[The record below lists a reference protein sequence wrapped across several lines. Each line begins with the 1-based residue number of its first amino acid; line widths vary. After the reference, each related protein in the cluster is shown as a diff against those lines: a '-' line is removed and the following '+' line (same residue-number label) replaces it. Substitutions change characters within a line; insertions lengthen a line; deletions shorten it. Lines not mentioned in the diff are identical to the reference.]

1 MINKLLAIIALL
13 FIGAGLPGVLLQAQK
28 GSKPVSATEIDQ
40 AVTAGDLNKVRSL
53 VEADSTYLELKNN
66 EGNTALIIACKARQE
81 IDESHEGGLANGRL
95 NSKELAGQKIIVMI
109 THWAGQDLSA
119 LSEAMPDASF
129 VLSFSPDNYSNA
141 GGGLTRITDKTRSS
155 KIPPNRLAKPSE
167 SYSINGVIVNT
178 TPEIMNQAQGES
190 LGYLAEADGLKV
202 FYAGLM
208 ASDKDSLHII
218 QYHKDIDRIKP
229 FGPVFERGIRVPLL
243 NLTTI

>member
-1 MINKLLAIIALL
+1 MINKLLAIITLL

-109 THWAGQDLSA
+109 THWAGQDYSPCPRQCLMQA
-119 LSEAMPDASF
+119 L
-129 VLSFSPDNYSNA
+129 Y
-141 GGGLTRITDKTRSS
+141 
-155 KIPPNRLAKPSE
+155 
-167 SYSINGVIVNT
+167 
-178 TPEIMNQAQGES
+178 
-190 LGYLAEADGLKV
+190 
-202 FYAGLM
+202 
-208 ASDKDSLHII
+208 
-218 QYHKDIDRIKP
+218 
-229 FGPVFERGIRVPLL
+229 
-243 NLTTI
+243 